1 MTDSNLN
8 NNSLLN
14 NEEEENTD
22 TINQNNQVVET
33 DNQQTVNNFA
43 MSDEN
48 QNIGFQNKNIF
59 TKNIFKSDLSFID
72 FNTEFNLNNS
82 INSFYMNE
90 GDTFEFASDEYNLG
104 RKLFSQLTNEDK
116 SDVNDNEKFIQI
128 SDPLLK
134 YLGFVNFF
142 DKYKNDNTPIR
153 TFKDRRIINKL
164 FKESTGYQF
173 QELLNNDIP
182 LDVIES
188 DEFQTG
194 VDKVID
200 YYERNGYSITIPERT
215 NLTPFE
221 QTLKGLGLEI
231 GGGLSL
237 DVATAKLLG
246 MGPYGIFAYVLINTT
261 GGVILNYEAQEK
273 RFGQAGFLGR
283 KGELNYGEL
292 INSGILQSI
301 PFGVEAKGWKGI
313 LKSFGYGG
321 TIGAYDVITRSLV
334 DEKRFP
340 TFNEFLTSVG
350 LGGSFAASLKSGM
363 ELFSSLA
370 TKFKGKSAEEIN
382 AALSDTEKVEL
393 KQFFE
398 NGLVLQKQLQ
408 QQPQA
413 GNTDGFDETIEA
425 VTIMID
431 NVTKRNTDANG
442 VLKFKNKDEE
452 LLFSDLVDQRRK
464 LMKAKELSSQIDS
477 KNEKKVKVDNQS
489 LEDASKKVKDSSL
502 EDTSKIDKTTKANTS
517 ESGVGEKKVRVYKM
531 PPNFKNSKGR
541 YGQAPVVFES
551 DFDKMAWSLR
561 FGKKVKAQRDSEILA
576 SFINQGFTE
585 KEIREHGA
593 KIHQIIKNQVI
604 DLTGT
609 AQAGNNTAGLTIKV
623 KAQNQILS
631 GKTKPNNTTKNNF
644 VIDEDTGVIKGD
656 GTFVLGGRVK
666 ASDRGNTGIIT
677 GFNESTGEISV
688 LFTNKKT
695 GATLTKK
702 FKPEQLTPIG
712 RRGRPK
718 KQPVIDTEGETIKS
732 TKNGNE
738 VVEPLETKVNN
749 RNKNPQQIKF
759 LESLKPNQRTMIKKI
774 VAVLQDGNIFKGSK
788 SQVQTK
794 LEGLG
799 MFDEGILDLANTKQ
813 IKEYALMYSKL
824 YDLVPS
830 DSLNYALAQTIT
842 LASDN
847 VALVNKK
854 FMKAI
859 KDKDINAIRKSINE
873 LSDALLEVEEWL
885 TLGIP
890 LRTQAARTV
899 ASFNMKPESGLI
911 GKTVDE
917 VINMTPN
924 QKKEWEMIQPDL
936 EKSISEKIQINSAFR
951 ADLNLAA
958 NLAEETGDYSRL
970 AKLATQIDGT
980 DGQVEKVVAM
990 TQADKF
996 NLGKKVNNVMRT
1008 YNEIGINALLSAPT
1022 TQEINLFSGI
1032 AMSYLKAANLAA
1044 GSSNLPEL
1052 QAAMKH
1058 LFALHGNFNFARKA
1072 WKRSWDME
1080 DNFIN
1085 LGNVKGEVSQRYMIS
1100 SDSSFFPLVAYDK
1113 FGKFIRLPS
1122 RLMMAN
1128 DALIQA
1134 PNLIAASTYEAFMEG
1149 YGLGKRGDELNQFI
1163 KGHVDAIITYI
1174 LNNSKGDLPDAITER
1189 ILSRSR
1195 NFAKSVTFTQDIRTE
1210 DLFGKAANQVNKL
1223 AASNPYMRFL
1233 FTFTKAPTNIIK
1245 EVNRYIPLVNQPWIK
1260 TYEDGSTA
1268 NLNLVNRMVLNE
1280 MKNDLLN
1287 PDPLVRNNALGQI
1300 RISMAVGTMLF
1311 AMAMK
1316 DHLMPNTGLDDT
1328 PQEVVLSGGGPNFFT
1343 KEGAAKWKG
1352 LIKDGWLPYAR
1363 GVLKRD
1369 EDGEIVYKNG
1379 EPVRVW
1385 HSYEDLPEPI
1395 VGFVRLMVDFAK
1407 GSPFVKEKE
1416 YQEFTCGWVCA
1427 FSRNTFNRS
1436 FTSQVDEAMKL
1447 FTDLPDIGDDI
1458 EPDQDIN
1465 YKQKAIAEFAGRQIA
1480 GRTVPYSSFLK
1491 KLWTLPKDILEIV
1504 GFSEE
1509 EAIQLKES
1517 KGDYS
1522 KLKWFMKGDIKV
1534 RAGDAARTDVEIS
1547 DPNYNKTSAMMKWL
1561 ESSLQKMNETAI
1573 PIDIGGMV
1581 PNQVEH
1587 ITNDVILLPNKGLMP
1602 DLFSLAKQSTS
1613 KNHPIYK
1620 AYVLIGKT
1628 LPEPPEI
1635 IRGSKFKFKS
1645 DEFVPKKLNSFEYNV
1660 LKVFV
1665 NTKTLKFFGKDLNIN
1680 EAMNAY
1686 LSGAYLPQ
1694 HYEFNKSRI
1703 EEFGLSSPEGKLAAE
1718 EIYQVLYTIN
1728 NKYITNGIQQYTLEY
1743 MGEEEFNARRNA
1755 KTKIKENHF
1764 EAFTKQLDTMN
1775 LGTFDNF

>member
-14 NEEEENTD
+14 NEEELNNDEQT
-22 TINQNNQVVET
+22 NQNTVIGNNEVVEK
-33 DNQQTVNNFA
+33 DQVNNFDI
-43 MSDEN
+43 S
-48 QNIGFQNKNIF
+48 NIGFQNKNIF
-59 TKNIFKSDLSFID
+59 TKDIFKSDLSFID

-82 INSFYMNE
+82 INTFYMDE
-90 GDTFEFASDEYNLG
+90 SDTFEFASDEFNLG
-104 RKLFSQLTNEDK
+104 RKLFSQLTTENKTE
-116 SDVNDNEKFIQI
+116 VNDNEKFIQI

-142 DKYKNDNTPIR
+142 DKYKNDRTPIR
-153 TFKDRRIINKL
+153 TWKDRQTINKL
-164 FKESTGYQF
+164 FKDNTGYQF

-182 LDVIES
+182 LEVIES
-188 DEFQTG
+188 DEFQAG
-194 VDKVID
+194 VDVVID

-221 QTLKGLGLEI
+221 QTLKGLGIEI
-231 GGGLSL
+231 GGGLTL
-237 DVATAKLLG
+237 DAITSPLLG
-246 MGPYGIFAYVLINTT
+246 MGPYGIGAYVLLNIT
-261 GGVILNYEAQEK
+261 GGAILNYEAQEK
-273 RFGQAGFLGR
+273 RFGQAGFIGR
-283 KGELNYGEL
+283 KDEINWGELF
-292 INSGILQSI
+292 NSGLLQSI
-301 PFGVEAKGWKGI
+301 PFGTEAKGWKGI
-313 LKSFGYGG
+313 LKAFGFGSTMSG
-321 TIGAYDVITRSLV
+321 YDVITRTLI

-340 TFNEFLTSVG
+340 TFNEFLISIG
-350 LGGSFAASLKSGM
+350 LGGSFAATFKGGI
-363 ELFSSLA
+363 ELFSKLA
-370 TKFKGKSAEEIN
+370 TKFKGKSVEEIN
-382 AALSDTEKVEL
+382 SLITDTEKTEL
-393 KQFFE
+393 TQFFE
-398 NGLVLQKQLQ
+398 DGKVLQKQLQ

-413 GNTDGFDETIEA
+413 GNSNTDGFDETIDA
-425 VTIMID
+425 VTVMID
-431 NVTKRNTDANG
+431 NVTKRNTDESG
-442 VLKFKNKDEE
+442 VLRFKNKEEE

-464 LMKAKELSSQIDS
+464 LMAAKEKIELERKDLNDKTKVNDS
-477 KNEKKVKVDNQS
+477 V
-489 LEDASKKVKDSSL
+489 L
-502 EDTSKIDKTTKANTS
+502 EDTSKIDKKTKPNNT
-517 ESGVGEKKVRVYKM
+517 ESGTGDKKVRVYKM

-561 FGKKVKAQRDSEILA
+561 FGKKVKAQRDSEILS

-585 KEIREHGA
+585 KEVREHGA

-609 AQAGNNTAGLTIKV
+609 AQAGNNTAGLTIKI

-631 GKTKPNNTTKNNF
+631 GKTKVNNTTKNNF

-656 GTFVLGGRVK
+656 GNFVLGGRVK
-666 ASDRGNTGIIT
+666 ASDRGNVGTIV

-702 FKPEQLTPIG
+702 FKPDQLTSVG

-718 KQPVIDTEGETIKS
+718 KNPVVDIPDETIKS
-732 TKNGNE
+732 TKDGNE
-738 VVEPLETKVNN
+738 VIEPAKTKLNN

-774 VAVLQDGNIFKGSK
+774 VAALQDADIFKGSK

-799 MFDEGILDLANTKQ
+799 MFDKGILDLANTKQ

-830 DSLNYALAQTIT
+830 DSLNYALAQVIT

-847 VALVNKK
+847 VANVNKK

-859 KDKDINAIRKSINE
+859 KDQDINAIRKAINE

-899 ASFNMKPESGLI
+899 ASFNMKPESGLL

-917 VINMTPN
+917 VVNMTPN

-936 EKSISEKIQINSAFR
+936 GRSISEKIKINQAFR
-951 ADLNLAA
+951 AELNLAA
-958 NLAEETGDYSRL
+958 NLAEETGDYSKL
-970 AKLATQIDGT
+970 AKLATTIDAT

-990 TQADKF
+990 KQADKF
-996 NLGKKVNNVMRT
+996 NIGRRFNNLVRT

-1022 TQEINLFSGI
+1022 TQEINLFSGV

-1044 GSSNLPEL
+1044 GSSNMPEF
-1052 QAAMKH
+1052 QAALKH
-1058 LFALHGNFNFARKA
+1058 LFALHSNFNFARKA

-1149 YGLGKRGDELNQFI
+1149 YGLGKRGDDLNNFI

-1174 LNNSKGDLPDAITER
+1174 LNNSKGDLPDTITER

-1195 NFAKSVTFTQDIRTE
+1195 DFAKSVTFTQDIRTE
-1210 DLFGKAANQVNKL
+1210 DLFGAAASQINKY

-1260 TYEDGSTA
+1260 TYDDGSTA
-1268 NLNLVNRMVLNE
+1268 NLNLVNRIFLNE

-1300 RISMAVGTMLF
+1300 RISMAFGTILF
-1311 AMAMK
+1311 ALAMK
-1316 DHLMPNTGLDDT
+1316 DHLLPNTGLDDT
-1328 PQEVVLSGGGPNFFT
+1328 PQEVVLSGGGPNFYT
-1343 KEGAAKWKG
+1343 KEGAAKWIA
-1352 LIKDGWLPYAR
+1352 LYKDGWLPYAR

-1379 EPVRVW
+1379 EPVRIW

-1395 VGFVRLMVDFAK
+1395 VGLVRLFVDFAK

-1416 YQEFTCGWVCA
+1416 YQEFTCGWICA

-1436 FTSQVDEAMKL
+1436 FTSQVDEATKL
-1447 FTDLPDIGDDI
+1447 LTGLTDVGAEIDPED
-1458 EPDQDIN
+1458 DIN
-1465 YKQKAIAEFAGRQIA
+1465 YKQKAITEFVGRQIA
-1480 GRTVPYSSFLK
+1480 GRSVPYSSFLK

-1504 GFSEE
+1504 GFSEQ

-1522 KLKWFMKGDIKV
+1522 KLQWFMKGDTKV

-1547 DPNYNKTSAMMKWL
+1547 DPNYNKTSIMMKWL

-1573 PIDIGGMV
+1573 PIDLGGRV

-1587 ITNDVILLPNKGLMP
+1587 ITNDVILLPNKGLVP

-1620 AYVLIGKT
+1620 AYELIGRT
-1628 LPEPPEI
+1628 LPEPPQI
-1635 IRGSKFKFKS
+1635 IRGSKFKNVGS

-1660 LKVFV
+1660 LKVYV
-1665 NTKTLKFFGKDLNIN
+1665 NTKTLKMGGRDLNIN
-1680 EAMNAY
+1680 QAINAY

-1694 HYEFNKSRI
+1694 HYAFNKKQI
-1703 EEFGLSSPEGKLAAE
+1703 ETYGLSSPEGKLAAE
-1718 EIYQVLYTIN
+1718 LIYQELYTIN
-1728 NKYITNGIQQYTLEY
+1728 NKYITNGIQQFTLEY
-1743 MGEEEFNARRNA
+1743 MGEEEFNLRRNA
-1755 KTKIKENHF
+1755 KTKIKQNHF
-1764 EAFTKQLDTMN
+1764 EAFTKELDRMN
-1775 LGTFDNF
+1775 LGTFDNY

>member
-14 NEEEENTD
+14 NEEELNNDEQT
-22 TINQNNQVVET
+22 NQNTVIGNNEVVEG
-33 DNQQTVNNFA
+33 NQEVPVNNFV

-59 TKNIFKSDLSFID
+59 TKDIFKSDLSFID

-90 GDTFEFASDEYNLG
+90 TDTFEFASDEFNLG
-104 RKLFSQLTNEDK
+104 RKLFTQLTTENKTE
-116 SDVNDNEKFIQI
+116 VNDNEKFIEI

-142 DKYKNDNTPIR
+142 DKFKNDKTPIR
-153 TFKDRRIINKL
+153 TFKDRQTINKL
-164 FKESTGYQF
+164 FKENTGYTF
-173 QELLNNDIP
+173 QALLNNDIP
-182 LDVIES
+182 LDAIES
-188 DEFQTG
+188 DEFQAG
-194 VDKVID
+194 VDKIID
-200 YYERNGYSITIPERT
+200 YYERNGYTITIPERT

-221 QTLKGLGLEI
+221 QTLKGLGIEI

-237 DVATAKLLG
+237 DVVSAKLLG
-246 MGPYGIFAYVLINTT
+246 MGPYGILAYAVLNFS
-261 GGVILNYEAQEK
+261 GGVYLNYEAQKK

-283 KGELNYGEL
+283 KDEINYGEL
-292 INSGILQSI
+292 FNSGLLQSI

-313 LKSFGYGG
+313 LKAFGYGSVISG
-321 TIGAYDVITRSLV
+321 YDVISRTLI

-340 TFNEFLTSVG
+340 TFNEFLVSIG
-350 LGGSFAASLKSGM
+350 LGGTFSATLKGGM

-370 TKFKGKSAEEIN
+370 AKFKGKSVEEIN
-382 AALSDTEKVEL
+382 SLITDTEKAEL
-393 KQFFE
+393 NQFFE
-398 NGLVLQKQLQ
+398 NTLVLQKQLQ

-413 GNTDGFDETIEA
+413 GKSSTDGFDETIEA

-442 VLKFKNKDEE
+442 VLKFKNKEEE

-464 LMKAKELSSQIDS
+464 LMAAKEKIEL
-477 KNEKKVKVDNQS
+477 EKKDLNDKTKVN
-489 LEDASKKVKDSSL
+489 DSVL
-502 EDTSKIDKTTKANTS
+502 EDTSKVDKKTKSNTT
-517 ESGVGEKKVRVYKM
+517 ESGVGDKKVRVYKM

-561 FGKKVKAQRDSEILA
+561 FGKKVKAQRDSEILS
-576 SFINQGFTE
+576 SFLNQGFSE
-585 KEIREHGA
+585 KEIRQHGA

-609 AQAGNNTAGLTIKV
+609 AQAGNNTRGLTIKI

-631 GKTKPNNTTKNNF
+631 GKTKPNSTTKNNF
-644 VIDEDTGVIKGD
+644 VIDEETGVIKGD
-656 GTFVLGGRVK
+656 GNFVLGGRVK
-666 ASDRGNTGIIT
+666 ASDRGNVGTIV

-702 FKPEQLTPIG
+702 FKPELLTSVG

-718 KQPVIDTEGETIKS
+718 KNPVVDTPNETIKS
-732 TKNGNE
+732 TKDGNE
-738 VVEPLETKVNN
+738 VIEPLETKLNN
-749 RNKNPQQIKF
+749 RSKNPQQIKF
-759 LESLKPNQRTMIKKI
+759 IESLKPNQRVMIKKI
-774 VAVLQDGNIFKGSK
+774 VEVLQDGNIFKGSK

-847 VALVNKK
+847 VALINKK

-859 KDKDINAIRKSINE
+859 KDKDINAIRKSIDE

-936 EKSISEKIQINSAFR
+936 EQSISEKIKINQAFR
-951 ADLNLAA
+951 SELNLAA
-958 NLAEETGDYSRL
+958 NLAEETGDYSKL
-970 AKLATQIDGT
+970 AKLAMTIDAT
-980 DGQVEKVVAM
+980 DGQVEKIVAM
-990 TQADKF
+990 KQADKF
-996 NLGKKVNNVMRT
+996 NIGRRFNNLVRT

-1022 TQEINLFSGI
+1022 TQEINLFSGV

-1058 LFALHGNFNFARKA
+1058 LFALHSNFNFARKA

-1134 PNLIAASTYEAFMEG
+1134 PNLIAAATYEAFMEG
-1149 YGLGKRGDELNQFI
+1149 YGLGKRGDDLNKFI
-1163 KGHVDAIITYI
+1163 KGNVDAIITYI
-1174 LNNSKGDLPDAITER
+1174 LNNSKGDLPDQITER
-1189 ILSRSR
+1189 ILSNARQ
-1195 NFAKSVTFTQDIRTE
+1195 FAKSVTFTQDIRTE
-1210 DLFGKAANQVNKL
+1210 DLFGMAANQINKL
-1223 AASNPYMRFL
+1223 AAKSPYLRFL

-1260 TYEDGSTA
+1260 TYPDGSTA

-1300 RISMAVGTMLF
+1300 RISMAFGTLIF
-1311 AMAMK
+1311 GMAMW
-1316 DHLMPNTGLDDT
+1316 DYLLPNNGLDDE
-1328 PQEVVLSGGGPNFFT
+1328 PQEVVLSGGGPNFYT
-1343 KEGAAKWKG
+1343 KEGAAKWIG
-1352 LIKDGWLPYAR
+1352 LYKDGWLPYAR

-1369 EDGEIVYKNG
+1369 EDGEIIYKNG
-1379 EPVRVW
+1379 KPVREW

-1395 VGFVRLMVDFAK
+1395 VGFVRLMVDFSK
-1407 GSPFVKEKE
+1407 GSPFVREKE
-1416 YQEFTCGWVCA
+1416 YQEFTCGWACA
-1427 FSRNTFNRS
+1427 FARNTFNRS

-1447 FTDLPDIGDDI
+1447 LTGLTDVGAEIDPED
-1458 EPDQDIN
+1458 DIN
-1465 YKQKAIAEFAGRQIA
+1465 YKQKAITEFVGRQIA

-1504 GFSEE
+1504 GFSEQ
-1509 EAIQLKES
+1509 EAIELKES

-1522 KLKWFMKGDIKV
+1522 KLKWFMKGDTKV
-1534 RAGDAARTDVEIS
+1534 RAGDRARTDVEIS
-1547 DPNYNKTSAMMKWL
+1547 DPNYNKTSIMMKWL

-1587 ITNDVILLPNKGLMP
+1587 ITNDPILLPNKGLVP

-1613 KNHPIYK
+1613 KNHPIYQ
-1620 AYVLIGKT
+1620 AYVLIGRT
-1628 LPEPPEI
+1628 LPEPPDI
-1635 IRGSKFKFKS
+1635 IRGSKFKLKN
-1645 DEFVPKKLNSFEYNV
+1645 DEFAPKKLNSFEYNV
-1660 LKVFV
+1660 LKVYV
-1665 NTKTLKFFGKDLNIN
+1665 NTKTLKMNGKDLNIN
-1680 EAMNAY
+1680 EAINAY

-1694 HYEFNKSRI
+1694 HYAFNKSQI
-1703 EEFGLSSPEGKLAAE
+1703 ETYGLSSPEGKLAAE
-1718 EIYQVLYTIN
+1718 LIYQELYRIN
-1728 NKYITNGIQQYTLEY
+1728 NKYITNGIQQFTLDY
-1743 MGEEEFNARRNA
+1743 MGEKEFNERRNA

-1764 EAFTKQLDTMN
+1764 EAFTKELDRMN
-1775 LGTFDNF
+1775 LGTFDNY